1 MKRRTTVFFLLPLLA
16 GGCTLLPPQP
26 DTPAPVMKIG
36 DPAQRADQLRGQARV
51 LRYSGRYAEAL
62 SHLDQAIALQPDD
75 PDLPVER
82 TQTERS
88 WLLMQEALQDR
99 MRVIQATE
107 RIELLPLLVRLVRA
121 DTADTE
127 RQVQLQTLRDDLLL
141 RVDGLSE
148 CGRRQAELAPDLAR
162 RCLQLALALRDEP
175 GDQAL
180 LTKLEREV
188 QARQPRRK
196 TPTPVTPPDPQTP
209 AAIVEASTVPEA
221 AAAPERPEL
230 IKARE
235 LMQMGN
241 PFGAVHHLQRLQENG
256 LDTDESRR
264 LLAQAEEALADSTK
278 ILLDAGDM
286 LYRQGKVKEALAL
299 WDAAL
304 SVDPYNPDAR
314 RKSERAARVLFN
326 LEVLDET
333 KVPPASP

>member
-1 MKRRTTVFFLLPLLA
+1 MTRGATVFLLLPLLA
-16 GGCTLLPPQP
+16 GGCTLLPPQT
-26 DTPAPVMKIG
+26 DTPAPVIKVG
-36 DPAQRADQLRGQARV
+36 DPAQRAEQLRGQARV

-75 PDLPVER
+75 PNLAAER

-88 WLLMQEALQDR
+88 WLLMQEALQDG
-99 MRVIQATE
+99 MRVIQITE

-121 DTADTE
+121 DTANTE

-141 RVDGLSE
+141 SVSGLSE
-148 CGRRQAELAPDLAR
+148 CGRRQAKPAPDLAR
-162 RCLQLALALRDEP
+162 HCLQLALALREEP
-175 GDQAL
+175 DDRAL
-180 LTKLEREV
+180 LTKLEGEV
-188 QARQPRRK
+188 QPRRPRRK
-196 TPTPVTPPDPQTP
+196 RPAPVTPPDPRTP
-209 AAIVEASTVPEA
+209 TVTVEASITPETA
-221 AAAPERPEL
+221 AVPERPGL

-264 LLAQAEEALADSTK
+264 LLAQAEDALADSTK

-326 LEVLDET
+326 LEALD
-333 KVPPASP
+333 